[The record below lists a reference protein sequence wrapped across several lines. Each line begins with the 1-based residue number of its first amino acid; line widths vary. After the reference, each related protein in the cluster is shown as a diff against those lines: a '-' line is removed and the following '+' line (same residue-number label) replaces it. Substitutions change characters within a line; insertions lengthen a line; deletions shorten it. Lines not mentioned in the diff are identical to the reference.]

1 MRIMWTRKFIF
12 SALFSFTIFLL
23 LMIMVMTS
31 HAHNVKSEK
40 EESPMV
46 VYQQESKIALKQKDI
61 PVNLA
66 SQPEI
71 EIVFAGDTMFDWGLK
86 PILERK
92 GYNYPFIYVK
102 DTVQNADYSF
112 INAETVFTENPH
124 TKDPDQIFW
133 INSDVKA
140 LKAMEDAGF
149 KMINIGNNH
158 TLDYMEPGL
167 LDTLKHVKETNM
179 DVIGA
184 GKDKVEAYQSKEVI
198 IQGKKFRF
206 FSFVRFFPNF
216 TWVAT
221 ENKPGVTNGYD
232 LELVKQTIEEQKGDA
247 DYTIVYF
254 HWGVEKTNT
263 PVDYQFDY
271 VKEMKELGV
280 DLIIGSHPHWLQGF
294 EYYEGMPVAYS
305 LGNFLFPPYVTG
317 RTAETGLLKASFKGD
332 EIELAFEP
340 YIIDNGQIIPAER
353 MVKQEMLEYLQSI
366 SFDVEIDEDGM
377 IINKRDDSGK

>member
-1 MRIMWTRKFIF
+1 MRIIWHRKFVFTCFI
-12 SALFSFTIFLL
+12 LFSFIIFLISTSTITIGQAQKVEDP
-23 LMIMVMTS
+23 MIVF
-31 HAHNVKSEK
+31 
-40 EESPMV
+40 
-46 VYQQESKIALKQKDI
+46 QQESKVVLKQKDM

-66 SQPEI
+66 SHPEI
-71 EIVFAGDTMFDWGLK
+71 EIVFAGDTMFDWDLK
-86 PILERK
+86 ALLERK

-140 LKAMEDAGF
+140 LQAIEDAGF

-179 DVIGA
+179 EMIGA
-184 GKDKVEAYQSKEVI
+184 GKDKEEAYQSKEVVI
-198 IQGKKFRF
+198 EGKKFRF
-206 FSFVRFFPNF
+206 FSFVRFFPNS

-232 LELVKQTIEEQKGDA
+232 LHEVKRTIQEQKGDA
-247 DYTIVYF
+247 DYVIVYF

-263 PVDYQFDY
+263 PAEYQFEY
-271 VKEMKELGV
+271 VKELKELGV
-280 DLIIGSHPHWLQGF
+280 DLIVGFHPHWLQGF
-294 EYYEGMPVAYS
+294 EYYDGMPVAYS

-317 RTAETGLLKASFKGD
+317 RTAETGLLRVTFKGN
-332 EIELAFEP
+332 EVALAFEP
-340 YIIDNGQIIPAER
+340 YLIDNGQIIPAER

-366 SFDVEIDEDGM
+366 SFDVEIDEKGN
-377 IINKRDDSGK
+377 IINKRDTSK

>member
-1 MRIMWTRKFIF
+1 MRIIWHRKFVFTCFI
-12 SALFSFTIFLL
+12 LFSFIIFLISTSTITIGHAQKIEDP
-23 LMIMVMTS
+23 MIVF
-31 HAHNVKSEK
+31 
-40 EESPMV
+40 
-46 VYQQESKIALKQKDI
+46 QQESKIVLKQKDM

-66 SQPEI
+66 SHPEI

-86 PILERK
+86 ALLERK

-140 LKAMEDAGF
+140 LQAIEDAGF

-179 DVIGA
+179 EMIGA
-184 GKDKVEAYQSKEVI
+184 GKDKEEAYQSKEVVI
-198 IQGKKFRF
+198 EGKKFRF
-206 FSFVRFFPNF
+206 FSFVRFFPNS

-232 LELVKQTIEEQKGDA
+232 LHEVKRTIQEQKGDA
-247 DYTIVYF
+247 DYVIVYF

-263 PVDYQFDY
+263 PAEYQFEY
-271 VKEMKELGV
+271 VKELKELGV
-280 DLIIGSHPHWLQGF
+280 DLIVGSHPHWLQGF
-294 EYYEGMPVAYS
+294 EYYDGMPVAYS

-317 RTAETGLLKASFKGD
+317 RTAETGLLRVTFKGN
-332 EIELAFEP
+332 EVALAFEP
-340 YIIDNGQIIPAER
+340 YLIDNGQIIPAER

-366 SFDVEIDEDGM
+366 SFDVEIDEKGN
-377 IINKRDDSGK
+377 IINKRDTSK

>member
-1 MRIMWTRKFIF
+1 MRIVWHRKFVF
-12 SALFSFTIFLL
+12 TCFALFSFIIFLIFTSTIGHAQAVHFEKVEDP
-23 LMIMVMTS
+23 MIVF
-31 HAHNVKSEK
+31 
-40 EESPMV
+40 
-46 VYQQESKIALKQKDI
+46 QQESKIVLKQKDM
-61 PVNLA
+61 PVNLG
-66 SQPEI
+66 SHPEI
-71 EIVFAGDTMFDWGLK
+71 EIVFAGDTMFDWELK
-86 PILERK
+86 PLLERK

-140 LKAMEDAGF
+140 LQAIEDAGF

-179 DVIGA
+179 ELIGA
-184 GKDKVEAYQSKEVI
+184 GKDKEEAYQSKEVVI
-198 IQGKKFRF
+198 EGKKFRF
-206 FSFVRFFPNF
+206 FSFVRFFPSS

-232 LELVKQTIEEQKGDA
+232 LDEVKRTIQEQKGDA
-247 DYTIVYF
+247 DYIIVYF

-263 PVDYQFDY
+263 PAEYQFEY
-271 VKEMKELGV
+271 VKELKELGV
-280 DLIIGSHPHWLQGF
+280 DLIVGSHPHWLQGF
-294 EYYEGMPVAYS
+294 EYYGGMPVAYS

-317 RTAETGLLKASFKGD
+317 RTAETGLLKVTFKGD
-332 EIELAFEP
+332 EVALAFEP
-340 YIIDNGQIIPAER
+340 YLIDNGQIIPAER
-353 MVKQEMLEYLQSI
+353 MIKQEMLEYLQSI
-366 SFDVEIDEDGM
+366 SFDVEIDEKGN
-377 IINKRDDSGK
+377 IINKRDTSK

>member
-1 MRIMWTRKFIF
+1 MRIIWHRKFVFTCFI
-12 SALFSFTIFLL
+12 LFSFIIFLISTSTITIGHAQKVEDP
-23 LMIMVMTS
+23 MIVF
-31 HAHNVKSEK
+31 
-40 EESPMV
+40 
-46 VYQQESKIALKQKDI
+46 QQESKVVLKQKDM

-66 SQPEI
+66 SHPEI

-86 PILERK
+86 ALLERK

-140 LKAMEDAGF
+140 LQAIEDAGF

-179 DVIGA
+179 EMIGA
-184 GKDKVEAYQSKEVI
+184 GKDKEEAYQSKEVVI
-198 IQGKKFRF
+198 EGKKFRF
-206 FSFVRFFPNF
+206 FSFVRFFPNS

-232 LELVKQTIEEQKGDA
+232 LDEVKRTIQEQKGDA
-247 DYTIVYF
+247 DYVIVYF

-263 PVDYQFDY
+263 PAEYQFEY
-271 VKEMKELGV
+271 VKELKELGV
-280 DLIIGSHPHWLQGF
+280 DLIVGSHPHWLQGF
-294 EYYEGMPVAYS
+294 EYYDGMPVAYS

-317 RTAETGLLKASFKGD
+317 RTAETGLLRVTFKGN
-332 EIELAFEP
+332 EVALAFEP
-340 YIIDNGQIIPAER
+340 YLIDNGQIIPAER
-353 MVKQEMLEYLQSI
+353 MVKQEMIEYLQSI
-366 SFDVEIDEDGM
+366 SFDVEIDEKGN
-377 IINKRDDSGK
+377 IINKRDTSK

>member
-1 MRIMWTRKFIF
+1 MRIIWHRKFVFTCFI
-12 SALFSFTIFLL
+12 LFSFIIFLISTSTITIGHAQKVEDP
-23 LMIMVMTS
+23 MIVF
-31 HAHNVKSEK
+31 
-40 EESPMV
+40 
-46 VYQQESKIALKQKDI
+46 QQESKVVLKQKDM

-66 SQPEI
+66 SHPEI
-71 EIVFAGDTMFDWGLK
+71 EIVFAGDTMFDWDLK
-86 PILERK
+86 ALLERK

-140 LKAMEDAGF
+140 LQAIEDARF

-179 DVIGA
+179 EMIGA
-184 GKDKVEAYQSKEVI
+184 GKDKEEAYQSKEVVI
-198 IQGKKFRF
+198 EGKKFRF
-206 FSFVRFFPNF
+206 FSFVRFFPNS

-232 LELVKQTIEEQKGDA
+232 LHEVKRTIQEQKGDA
-247 DYTIVYF
+247 DYVIVYF

-263 PVDYQFDY
+263 PAEYQFEY
-271 VKEMKELGV
+271 VKELKELGV
-280 DLIIGSHPHWLQGF
+280 DLIVGFHPHWLQGF
-294 EYYEGMPVAYS
+294 EYYDGMPVAYS
-305 LGNFLFPPYVTG
+305 LGKFLFPPYVTG
-317 RTAETGLLKASFKGD
+317 RTAETGLLRVTFKGN
-332 EIELAFEP
+332 EVALAFEP
-340 YIIDNGQIIPAER
+340 YLIDNGQIIPAER

-366 SFDVEIDEDGM
+366 SFDVEIDEKGN
-377 IINKRDDSGK
+377 IINKRDTSK